1 MNTIEYETSLKDS
14 VIDFI
19 HNCPYRDVN
28 KIQALIQQRYG
39 IKLHEPFIRKY
50 IPKLNSFNETE
61 SKKKYNF
68 KTVCTPGTYIGDIF
82 FPVGNKVAFLLLIES
97 NTRKAYGYQLG
108 DITEKEIINVDTEKY
123 ERQIFAPKTGLKTTV
138 SLIKAFNKFLNGA
151 KSDSISDRDI
161 PYKVRYLKFDGESG
175 INNSQFQ
182 EFLTK
187 NNIKFIPVKKE
198 NINRLSLIN
207 RLCRTLRDIA
217 FNMNI
222 EIVDQNMMNK
232 VLDIYNN
239 APHKSITKA
248 CFGYD
253 PRLKKIYPNGISPNN
268 VCNDGDF
275 GICPEGIRY
284 LERVCIIQWLTMN
297 YAKQDEIDEINLLD
311 QCRIYEEKDK
321 FDKSKRS
328 KLSKDIYQVIG
339 KERNLYQCQN
349 IRTGEIKNIQR
360 AFIKLI

>member
-1 MNTIEYETSLKDS
+1 MNHNTFTTITPIKQTLS
-14 VIDFI
+14 DFI
-19 HNCPYRDVN
+19 KNCPYRDHN
-28 KIQALIQQRYG
+28 KIKALVKQKYNVDIDDDL
-39 IKLHEPFIRKY
+39 IDNY
-50 IPKLNSFNETE
+50 IPKLNNFNETE
-61 SKKKYNF
+61 SKKIYNF
-68 KTVCTPGTYIGDIF
+68 KIVCSPGTYLGDIF
-82 FPVGNKVAFLLLIES
+82 FPVGNKVAFLLLIEA
-97 NTRKAYGYQLG
+97 NTRKAYAYQLG

-123 ERQIFAPKTGLKTTV
+123 ERQILAPKTGLKTTT
-138 SLIKAFNKFLNGA
+138 SLIKAFNKFLN
-151 KSDSISDRDI
+151 DD
-161 PYKVRYLKFDGESG
+161 PYTVRYLKFDGESG
-175 INNSQFQ
+175 INNTTFQ
-182 EFLTK
+182 TFLTK

-198 NINRLSLIN
+198 NINSLSLIN

-222 EIVDQNMMNK
+222 QIVDQNMMDK

-248 CFGYD
+248 CFGYE
-253 PRLKKIYPNGISPNN
+253 PRLKKFYPNGISPNN

-284 LERVCIIQWLTMN
+284 LERVCILQWLTMN
-297 YAKQDEIDEINLLD
+297 YVKQDEIDEINLLD
-311 QCRIYEEKDK
+311 QCRIYEENSK
-321 FDKSKRS
+321 FDKTKRS

-339 KERNLYQCQN
+339 KKNNLYQCQN